1 MKKYFEKQLEDRLNL
16 KTDCFCII
24 DNFAGTKREMVH
36 FLSSESEFKKLE
48 QMCNFCYF
56 PKESV
61 IPVFKMKESG
71 RIKDLFY
78 VVTALDPRVV
88 KEFLS
93 TTINQLQSSCMET
106 A

>member
-16 KTDCFCII
+16 KTACYCIV
-24 DNFAGTKREMVH
+24 DNYAGTKREMIH
-36 FLSSESEFKKLE
+36 FLSSEPEFKKLE

-71 RIKDLFY
+71 RIKDLFSI
-78 VVTALDPRVV
+78 VTALDPQVV

-93 TTINQLQSSCMET
+93 STINHCK
-106 A
+106 AVA